1 MGQNEED
8 GSILI
13 LSIRGTSLDPP
24 SSWGTSPQ
32 GSIDSQSRKTIVPQ
46 CSTSTVHSHYLK
58 SPFFNTGYDSVCQHT
73 IMSSPPS
80 SSWPAQAHQQSHQ
93 LHHTLHP
100 HLPPNGLN
108 TASSNLPGA
117 TQSIRIPPGPGS
129 NAVNFSFAPGT
140 AAQHCGPA
148 QSQGLGGMGGIGQ
161 GFRPPGQKLG
171 PTFDHIL
178 SCLQGELQKFKETS
192 AELQHLAGTLGNIH
206 GTLSGSIPLNLP
218 SFDRAQLPPI
228 RPSQQEPPVASTS
241 GPATSETSSS
251 LAFSPM
257 NSILNDMMCSLA
269 THIDKVHTLEGIYK
283 VHEAIKFEVSI
294 PHEFVECSKALSSLS
309 SHPELEWVD
318 EEDEELAP
326 VNTGMDKLMVC
337 LTTLSNQLASVLE
350 VSSNLQVQYLS
361 LILNTLYW
369 YLAHFVDT

>member
-1 MGQNEED
+1 
-8 GSILI
+8 
-13 LSIRGTSLDPP
+13 
-24 SSWGTSPQ
+24 
-32 GSIDSQSRKTIVPQ
+32 
-46 CSTSTVHSHYLK
+46 
-58 SPFFNTGYDSVCQHT
+58 
-73 IMSSPPS
+73 MSSPPS

-108 TASSNLPGA
+108 TALSNLPGA

-129 NAVNFSFAPGT
+129 NAVNFLFAPGT

-161 GFRPPGQKLG
+161 GFRLPGQKSG

-178 SCLQGELQKFKETS
+178 SCLQSELQKFKETG

-206 GTLSGSIPLNLP
+206 GTLSGSIPLNIP
-218 SFDRAQLPPI
+218 SFNRAQLPPI

-251 LAFSPM
+251 PAFSPM
-257 NSILNDMMCSLA
+257 NSILNDTMCSLA

-283 VHEAIKFEVSI
+283 VHEAIKFKVSI
-294 PHEFVECSKALSSLS
+294 PHEFVEHSKALSSSS

-326 VNTGMDKLMVC
+326 VNTGMDKLMVR
-337 LTTLSNQLASVLE
+337 LTTLSNQLMSVLE

-361 LILNTLYW
+361 LILNTLC
-369 YLAHFVDT
+369 